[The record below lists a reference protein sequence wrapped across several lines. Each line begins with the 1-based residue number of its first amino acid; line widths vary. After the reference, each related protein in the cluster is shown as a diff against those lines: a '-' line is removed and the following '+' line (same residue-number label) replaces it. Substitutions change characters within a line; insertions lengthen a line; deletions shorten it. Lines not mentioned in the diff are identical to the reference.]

1 MNTKPVLLA
10 FPDEYTRAEDLAS
23 DPLITRLGGLPIGL
37 DRLTKPPLKFSKCR
51 NCNQIMPLIL
61 QSYAHIDNIDYDRV
75 IYVWACCH
83 RRCQYKEGSV
93 RVIRGILYQK
103 TKNTK
108 TKHSLDDKF
117 HHNSLKSLG
126 NTLFNS
132 PFPMSSYP
140 SNPFRMNFSAKTEQ
154 NSSARSNLPELSNI
168 KNSQIGSFSYQNV
181 YQSKINEIEKE
192 EWPPDNEILQYHIKI
207 LRIVEENEQNLEEL
221 TEKLKIENFK
231 EKFVKDNEKDQ
242 WSGEIF
248 EKSTLEKGFRMFIK
262 KIRANPQQ
270 CVRYNRKGQPLYYS
284 LKDLLA
290 KKIEFSESENP
301 LGKCQLCNSQN
312 VFELQIMPNTIN
324 ILEENVSIGDMLWGT
339 IIIGTC
345 SNDCIPN
352 LNDKG
357 IGYTEEWVGVQWEE
371 MKE

>member
-1 MNTKPVLLA
+1 MNIKPVLLA
-10 FPDEYTRAEDLAS
+10 FPDEYIKVEDLAS
-23 DPLITRLGGLPIGL
+23 NPLITRLGGLPIGL
-37 DRLTKPPLKFSKCR
+37 DRLTKPPLRFSKCK

-61 QSYAHIDNIDYDRV
+61 QSYAHIDHIDYDRV

-103 TKNTK
+103 TENTNA
-108 TKHSLDDKF
+108 KHSLDDKF
-117 HHNSLKSLG
+117 HCNSLKSLG
-126 NTLFNS
+126 NTLFNA
-132 PFPMSSYP
+132 PIPVSSNT
-140 SNPFRMNFSAKTEQ
+140 SNPFRMNSTTKTEQ
-154 NSSARSNLPELSNI
+154 DLPALSNLSESSDVKI
-168 KNSQIGSFSYQNV
+168 SQINSFSCQNV
-181 YQSKINEIEKE
+181 SQSKIDKSRIE

-207 LRIVEENEQNLEEL
+207 LRIVEENEQNLEES
-221 TEKLKIENFK
+221 TKKLGIEDFK
-231 EKFVKDNEKDQ
+231 EKFIKDNEKDE
-242 WSGEIF
+242 WSGEVY

-284 LKDLLA
+284 LKDFLA
-290 KKIEFSESENP
+290 KKIKFSGSENP
-301 LGKCQLCNSQN
+301 LGRCQLCNSQN

-345 SNDCIPN
+345 SNDCIPD

-371 MKE
+371 MIK

>member
-1 MNTKPVLLA
+1 MGTKPVLLA
-10 FPDEYTRAEDLAS
+10 FPDECTRADDLAS
-23 DPLITRLGGLPIGL
+23 NPLVTRLGGFPIGL

-51 NCNQIMPLIL
+51 NCNKIMPLIL

-83 RRCQYKEGSV
+83 RHCQYKEGSI
-93 RVIRGILYQK
+93 RAIRGILYGK
-103 TKNTK
+103 KENTK
-108 TKHSLDDKF
+108 AKHFLNHKF
-117 HHNSLKSLG
+117 HHNSLESLE
-126 NTLFNS
+126 NTLFNT
-132 PFPMSSYP
+132 PFSASFQA
-140 SNPFRMNFSAKTEQ
+140 SNPFRMNLPKRTEQ
-154 NSSARSNLPELSNI
+154 NSSALSNLPESNI
-168 KNSQIGSFSYQNV
+168 SVSQIDSFSYQSASQ
-181 YQSKINEIEKE
+181 YKIDEIEAE
-192 EWPPDNEILQYHIKI
+192 EWPPDNEILQYHVKI

-231 EKFVKDNEKDQ
+231 EKFVKDNEKDE
-242 WSGEIF
+242 WFGEIF
-248 EKSTLEKGFRMFIK
+248 EESTLEKGFRMFMK
-262 KIRANPQQ
+262 RIRANPQQ

-290 KKIEFSESENP
+290 KKIKFSGSENP

-312 VFELQIMPNTIN
+312 IFELQIMPNAIN

-357 IGYTEEWVGVQWEE
+357 IGYAEEWVGVQWEE
-371 MKE
+371 MKK